1 MHGMLLIVPPTCD
14 LTVPLLGVYQMAGY
28 ADYCGFPLSVCDF
41 NVEFCKEIVSY
52 SVSRA
57 RFFQNV
63 EASTEEQLE
72 ELAIAVF
79 LAQYPQITGY
89 DSLLNG
95 FRDCTNPQQYW
106 ELVDYLRACYD
117 MYSLQFEDIR
127 FRIDGFDSKYKWNIW
142 ADIDSFINKYS
153 NSPIMDALREMI
165 LKSDFRSYD
174 TVGISVTFES
184 QLFFALLIGK
194 ALRTIQPN
202 LNIVIGGGFVNS
214 FIDCKEAMGPVADYC
229 DCVFA
234 GEGEA
239 LIEFLNNSKAGA
251 VSSNKQECFSAA
263 QYFTPGDVCKIQLQ
277 VQPPR
282 FTSDSL
288 FEQFSPKRII
298 PLRFSYDCYWGKC
311 KFCSDKETHV
321 CLKKE
326 YDIQRMIDFCI
337 DAVSNNRIDGIYFLD
352 SAIKPRD
359 VRRFAT
365 AMINAE
371 QTIPWG
377 TNLRFEKAFD
387 DDSLIDLMTR
397 SGCVFAKFGLES
409 GSQRVLDLMNKGTD
423 VNVVASIVSKFRKHG
438 IFVHTYVMVGY
449 PGELPED
456 RQKTKDF
463 LLSEFSHPDNYN
475 CSEFILYGSAEI
487 AKEYDHMLKT
497 NDFGGDGWHSSQYE
511 SFTSDTIQD
520 FVAEMRKEFDKLY
533 KPQSVLMSTGH
544 TIAYANIFSHQ
555 QSTHSRRQNITLS
568 KKLFYTTLNG
578 TPCLLW
584 WRRNQGCLYI
594 LGEWAVYLWNIL
606 SNGMSYALFL
616 SLNIPLSFTELL
628 WDNACLCDSDKA
640 DTIEPLP
647 DMPHS
652 NPEIMKTSHFS
663 LLNWYGQFDAS

>member
-14 LTVPLLGVYQMAGY
+14 LTVPLLGAYQMAGY
-28 ADYCGFPLSVCDF
+28 ADYSGFPLSVCDF
-41 NVEFCKEIVSY
+41 NIEFCKEIVRY
-52 SVSRA
+52 SVNHA
-57 RFFQNV
+57 KFLENV
-63 EASTEEQLE
+63 ETPTEEQLE
-72 ELAIAVF
+72 ELAIAAF
-79 LAQYPQITGY
+79 LNQYPQITGY
-89 DSLLNG
+89 DSLQSG
-95 FRDCTNPQQYW
+95 FRDCINYQQYW
-106 ELVDYLRACYD
+106 ELVDYIRACYD

-142 ADIDSFINKYS
+142 ADIDSFVSKYS
-153 NSPIMDALREMI
+153 NSPIMDSLVKMI
-165 LKSDFRSYD
+165 LISDFHSYD

-194 ALRTIQPN
+194 ALRTIKPDVS
-202 LNIVIGGGFVNS
+202 IVIGGSFVNS

-239 LIEFLNNSKAGA
+239 LIEFLNNSKIF
-251 VSSNKQECFSAA
+251 SNQQERYATA
-263 QYFTPGDVCKIQLQ
+263 QYFTPGDVCGEQLQ

-282 FTSDSL
+282 FASANL
-288 FEQFSPKRII
+288 LEQLSPKRII

-311 KFCSDKETHV
+311 MFCSDKETHV

-359 VRRFAT
+359 VRHFAT
-365 AMINAE
+365 AMIDAG
-371 QTIPWG
+371 QAIPWG

-387 DDSLIDLMTR
+387 DDDLIDLMAR

-409 GSQRVLDLMNKGTD
+409 ASQRILNLMNKGTD
-423 VNVVASIVSKFRKHG
+423 VNVAASIVSKFRTHG
-438 IFVHTYVMVGY
+438 ILVHTYVMVGY

-456 RQKTKDF
+456 RDKTKIF
-463 LLSEFSHPDNYN
+463 LLSDFSHPDNYN

-487 AKEYDHMLKT
+487 AKEYGHMLKP
-497 NDFGGDGWHSSQYE
+497 NDFKGDGWYSSQYE
-511 SFTSDTIQD
+511 SFTNDAIQA
-520 FVAEMRKEFDKLY
+520 FVAEMRKEFDEIY

-544 TIAYANIFSHQ
+544 TIAYADIFSRQHA
-555 QSTHSRRQNITLS
+555 TYTKRRNIILSKNISCITLD
-568 KKLFYTTLNG
+568 G
-578 TPCLLW
+578 MPCLLW

-594 LGEWAVYLWNIL
+594 LGEWASYLWNIL
-606 SNGMSYALFL
+606 SNGMPYELFL
-616 SLNIPLSFTELL
+616 GLNIPQSLTEVL

-640 DTIEPLP
+640 YTMEHLP

-652 NPEIMKTSHFS
+652 TPKIMKKSHFS
-663 LLNWYGQFDAS
+663 FLNWYGQFDAS